1 MELVDVLAKMDER
14 LAQMDAR
21 EAAAAARHETLLA
34 KMDERLAK
42 LDERLAR
49 QDEIL
54 AQLVTLT
61 DIARQEA
68 AAAHQATALALTH
81 YAETRLDIDRFLTTA
96 ERVLTAWER
105 QRR

>member
-1 MELVDVLAKMDER
+1 MDLGDVLAQMDER
-14 LAQMDAR
+14 LAQMDVR

-42 LDERLAR
+42 MDERLAR

-61 DIARQEA
+61 DIARPE
-68 AAAHQATALALTH
+68 AAAHQATALALTR